1 MCLKTKG
8 ERGDASTQR
17 RRHRFLIGRRKGQRS
32 DAMAIVTKRTMF
44 FPIPNMAKFTFE
56 AESILNIVYA
66 SSISLQC
73 GAVSRRP
80 AIVIRPGDS
89 SSASSPRGAVSW
101 CPAIG
106 GRQEDGRVGW
116 SSVNPRYAI
125 SRCPAIGGRQEDT
138 RVAWSTVRVSSF
150 HGGQRSAAG
159 RTVVPKMSSP
169 HGVTKHVR

>member
-1 MCLKTKG
+1 MRARSLCS
-8 ERGDASTQR
+8 AAPF
-17 RRHRFLIGRRKGQRS
+17 HVGQRS
-32 DAMAIVTKRTMF
+32 SSGRAIPARPRRRAAPFHGVQRSAAGRRMG
-44 FPIPNMAKFTFE
+44 ARLRFT
-56 AESILNIVYA
+56 VA
-66 SSISLQC
+66 SSGRRLAGGCACRLEQC
-73 GAVSRRP
+73 PRVFVSQ
-80 AIVIRPGDS
+80 
-89 SSASSPRGAVSW
+89 W
-101 CPAIG
+101 PAIG